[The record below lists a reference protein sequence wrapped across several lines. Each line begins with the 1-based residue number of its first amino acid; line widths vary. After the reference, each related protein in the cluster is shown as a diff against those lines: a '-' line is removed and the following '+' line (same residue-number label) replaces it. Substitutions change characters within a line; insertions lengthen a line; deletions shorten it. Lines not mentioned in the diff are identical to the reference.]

1 MNSLINR
8 LQFLW
13 ESYAFGVCA
22 KLGERLGVASWSI
35 RLFFIYASFIAYGS
49 PIIVYLMLA
58 FLMNFKKYLRKRSPI
73 WDF

>member
-1 MNSLINR
+1 
-8 LQFLW
+8 
-13 ESYAFGVCA
+13 
-22 KLGERLGVASWSI
+22 
-35 RLFFIYASFIAYGS
+35 LFFIYASFIAYGS